1 MVSVTAAAVPE
12 QKTIKFDTMGR
23 LALPSG
29 AAAIFFGGVLD
40 VKRLKTSLD
49 FQFFIWYH
57 IDTIKK
63 GELQMRIEKSVK
75 LYVSAEEENIIRNF
89 VGWLEDLDNKEY
101 NEITSLAGNRD
112 LYEEIQRIF
121 EAVEVD
127 PFE

>member
-1 MVSVTAAAVPE
+1 
-12 QKTIKFDTMGR
+12 
-23 LALPSG
+23 
-29 AAAIFFGGVLD
+29 
-40 VKRLKTSLD
+40 
-49 FQFFIWYH
+49 
-57 IDTIKK
+57 
-63 GELQMRIEKSVK
+63 MRIEKLVK

-112 LYEEIQRIF
+112 LYEEIQRIY